1 MSGQALAP
9 IIGVSPAIKRATKLM
24 ERFAPT
30 ALPILLIGATGT
42 GKELFARHIHQAS
55 KRPGELIDINC
66 GALPQEIADS
76 LLFGHRRGAFTGA
89 VDSVV
94 GHLQRADEGTLFLD
108 EVLQL
113 SSLSQVKLLRAL
125 ETGEVQP
132 VGAGN
137 KRRVDFRII
146 AAAQQDTSE
155 RLSHGAFRHD
165 LFQRLAGVII
175 NLPALNERPEDI
187 VPLARHFAEIKGQ
200 QLDSRAADILEDHPW
215 PGNVRELRLTIERA
229 GCLVP
234 NGSLPAAAVRD
245 AIALGMVQLDRQE
258 RRASERRQRG
268 ADRRGTIVGRLA
280 FEDLL
285 AQCTA
290 HNCNAARVAQ
300 SLGIAQ
306 STLYNRLKA
315 AGISLRALRA
325 AGERHAEPPNK
336 GSNEA

>member
-146 AAAQQDTSE
+146 AAA
-155 RLSHGAFRHD
+155 
-165 LFQRLAGVII
+165 
-175 NLPALNERPEDI
+175 
-187 VPLARHFAEIKGQ
+187 
-200 QLDSRAADILEDHPW
+200 
-215 PGNVRELRLTIERA
+215 
-229 GCLVP
+229 
-234 NGSLPAAAVRD
+234 
-245 AIALGMVQLDRQE
+245 
-258 RRASERRQRG
+258 
-268 ADRRGTIVGRLA
+268 
-280 FEDLL
+280 
-285 AQCTA
+285 
-290 HNCNAARVAQ
+290 
-300 SLGIAQ
+300 
-306 STLYNRLKA
+306 
-315 AGISLRALRA
+315 
-325 AGERHAEPPNK
+325 
-336 GSNEA
+336 